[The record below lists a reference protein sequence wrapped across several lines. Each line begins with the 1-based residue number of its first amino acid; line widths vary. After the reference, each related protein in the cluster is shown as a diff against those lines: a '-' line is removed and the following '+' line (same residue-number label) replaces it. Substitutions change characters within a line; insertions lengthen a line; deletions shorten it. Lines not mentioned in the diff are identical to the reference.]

1 MARLVGL
8 AFVSDPI
15 TALPETEDYGH
26 FTAMQVRRGATRA
39 LPLHLARLD
48 AANKELFGE
57 PLDDSRVRDRIR
69 GELAGRPDASVRF
82 AVRRPAAEPT
92 SAPSIVVTIDDP
104 VTMPAGPLRL
114 MSATYQRPLA
124 HVKHLASAGKTDHRQ
139 RALDAGFDEALLTDE
154 DGVISEGAIT
164 NVGFFDG
171 ATVIWPDAPALA
183 GITMQ
188 AIIPALAARGFRSVR
203 RSVRLHDVG
212 SLAGAFVTN
221 SWGVA
226 TVGAIDDVGV
236 SVDEAFGRTLAAAY
250 ESVPW
255 DPI

>member
-1 MARLVGL
+1 MTE
-8 AFVSDPI
+8 PI
-15 TALPETEDYGH
+15 TALPATEDYGH

-57 PLDDSRVRDRIR
+57 PLDGSRVRDRIR
-69 GELAGRPDASVRF
+69 GELASRSDASVRF
-82 AVRRPAAEPT
+82 AVRRPAADPT
-92 SAPSIVVTIDDP
+92 SAPSTVVTIADP

-114 MSATYQRPLA
+114 MSVTYQRPLA
-124 HVKHLASAGKTDHRQ
+124 HIKHLASAGKTDHRQ
-139 RALDAGFDEALLTDE
+139 RALDSGFDEAMLTNE

-164 NVGFFDG
+164 NVGFLDG
-171 ATVIWPDAPALA
+171 TVVIWPDAPALA

-188 AIIPALAARGFRSVR
+188 AIIPALAVRGFRSVR
-203 RSVRLHDVG
+203 RSVRLSDLG
-212 SLAGAFVTN
+212 SFAGAFVTN

-226 TVGAIDDVGV
+226 TVGAIDDVRIR
-236 SVDEAFGRTLAAAY
+236 VDEAFGRSLAAAY